1 MTDVAVE
8 SALDEKS
15 NRLTRGVLRG
25 TLWLCVFFAAIDFLV
40 SCIFNLFMR
49 AVFQTSSNTLFFE
62 VLVFLFCG
70 LILAQWPVL
79 WLWLRR
85 NVRRRIDRLLIGFV
99 VNHLIVGIQIAG
111 NSLTTYTAS
120 KIVSPLSMCV
130 TFYIY
135 FIIFGILSEGW
146 LQIFRIKEL
155 AVHPARIRTWSLLDV
170 FVSSGLAAI
179 LAFERVMSTK
189 MEVEL
194 GTSNLGFEMISTVVL
209 ALASSLMVVLALGT
223 FGSQSK
229 KRFALAFCVMSLLAP
244 IIISLGTN
252 WDMQRGVLQSVMLA
266 CVFWWA
272 LVLGVF
278 LVFPLLRP
286 LRQA

>member
-8 SALDEKS
+8 PALDEKS

-25 TLWLCVFFAAIDFLV
+25 TLLLCVFFAAIDFLA
-40 SCIFNLFMR
+40 SCIFNLFVR
-49 AVFQTSSNTLFFE
+49 AVFQTSTNTLFFE
-62 VLVFLFCG
+62 FLVFLFCG
-70 LILAQWPVL
+70 LIFAQWPVL

-85 NVRRRIDRLLIGFV
+85 NVRRRIDRLLVGFI
-99 VNHLIVGIQIAG
+99 VNHLIVGAQMAG
-111 NSLTTYTAS
+111 NSLTTYTDS

-135 FIIFGILSEGW
+135 FIVFGILLEGW
-146 LQIFRIKEL
+146 LKIFRIKDL
-155 AVHPARIRTWSLLDV
+155 AVHPARIQTWSLLDV

-179 LAFERVMSTK
+179 LAFERGMSSK

-209 ALASSLMVVLALGT
+209 ALASSLMAALSLGV

-229 KRFALAFCVMSLLAP
+229 KRFALAFCVVSLLAP
-244 IIISLGTN
+244 IIISLGTTWN
-252 WDMQRGVLQSVMLA
+252 MQSGVLQTVMLA
-266 CVFWWA
+266 NVFWWA
-272 LVLGVF
+272 LVLGIF
-278 LVFPLLRP
+278 LVFPVLRP